1 MSNNYKVYST
11 EGKLIREVRG
21 AACFSGLREHHTKNK
36 DIYYVYELKSKFTKA
51 QITKWH
57 ALCND
62 WCLVAEQVND
72 KEFRIGPREFY
83 HALIA
88 PAVARRYLEEYG
100 ITDIASK
107 TFKFIEKYPKED
119 TLDLF
124 QLAHYYTSE
133 LYNFNH
139 TFLSRD
145 VSSWDQSYDYSF
157 RRLVTRDD
165 IYKNLNKQ
173 IAPRGRVGLNRI
185 FRRDEDPLTSIGRKR
200 FKLPKNPLEFL
211 KILKK

>member
-1 MSNNYKVYST
+1 MSNNYKVYNK
-11 EGKLIREVRG
+11 EGELILSVTD
-21 AACFSGLREHHTKNK
+21 AACFSGIRNIHNKNK
-36 DIYYVYELKSKFTKA
+36 DISFVYELKSGFTQE
-51 QITKWH
+51 QINQWH

-62 WCLVAEQVND
+62 WGLVAEQLSD
-72 KEFRIGPREFY
+72 KEFRVGPREFY

-88 PAVARRYLEEYG
+88 PAVARRYLEERE
-100 ITDIASK
+100 ITEITRK
-107 TFKFIEKYPKED
+107 TFKFIGKYPKED

-173 IAPRGRVGLNRI
+173 ITPRGCVGLNRI
-185 FRRDEDPLTSIGRKR
+185 FRRDEDPLTSIDRKG